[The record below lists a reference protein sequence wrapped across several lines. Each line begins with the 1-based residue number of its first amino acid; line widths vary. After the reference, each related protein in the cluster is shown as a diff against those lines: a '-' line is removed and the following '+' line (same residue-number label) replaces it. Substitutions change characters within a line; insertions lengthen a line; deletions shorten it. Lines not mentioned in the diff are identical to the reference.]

1 MFVKQF
7 IPLFDAD
14 DQAGGGQVEEPTT
27 EQPTGG
33 DQPKKIELT
42 QEELDAMITK
52 RISRAE
58 SKYADYGELKEK
70 LSAYE
75 KAEQEKVDAELTELD
90 RIKKELEAKSE
101 VEQSLTQQIEELKKA
116 SEKEKITNEFIKIA
130 TAHGVAYIDDALR
143 LADLT
148 EVKVEDGKVHGIES
162 VVKEIVDNK
171 PYLISSSQQNKAI
184 GQATN
189 GGGESGGEVKTLEA
203 QLTTAKKEK
212 NFSKVVE
219 ISNKLKSLLNN

>member
-1 MFVKQF
+1 MFVKRF
-7 IPLFDAD
+7 MPLFDAD
-14 DQAGGGQVEEPTT
+14 DQAGGGQVDDQVT
-27 EQPTGG
+27 EQPTGD

-42 QEELDAMITK
+42 QEELDAIITK
-52 RISRAE
+52 RVSRTE

-70 LSAYE
+70 LTAYE
-75 KAEQEKVDAELTELD
+75 KAEQEKADAELTELD

-101 VEQSLTQQIEELKKA
+101 AEKTLTQQIEDLKKA

-148 EVKVEDGKVHGIES
+148 EVKVEDGKVHGIEG

-171 PYLISSSQQNKAI
+171 PYLISSGQQNKAI

>member
-1 MFVKQF
+1 MFVKRF
-7 IPLFDAD
+7 MPLFDAD
-14 DQAGGGQVEEPTT
+14 DQAGGGQAEEQTPTQQT
-27 EQPTGG
+27 E
-33 DQPKKIELT
+33 DQPKKLELT
-42 QEELDAMITK
+42 QEELDALITK
-52 RISRAE
+52 RISRVE
-58 SKYADYGELKEK
+58 SKYADYGDLKEK
-70 LSAYE
+70 VSAYE
-75 KAEQEKVDAELTELD
+75 KAEQEKADAELTELD

-101 VEQSLTQQIEELKKA
+101 AEQSLAKQIEDLRKA
-116 SEKEKITNEFIKIA
+116 DEQNKITNEFIKIA
-130 TAHGVAYIDDALR
+130 TAHGIAYVDDALR
-143 LADLT
+143 LADLS
-148 EVKVEDGKVHGIES
+148 EVKVEEGKVLGIEG

-203 QLTTAKKEK
+203 QLTSAKKEK

>member
-1 MFVKQF
+1 MFVKRF
-7 IPLFDAD
+7 MPLFDAD
-14 DQAGGGQVEEPTT
+14 DQAGGGQVEEPVTQQST
-27 EQPTGG
+27 D
-33 DQPKKIELT
+33 DQPKKLELT
-42 QEELDAMITK
+42 QEELDSIITK
-52 RISRAE
+52 RVSRTE
-58 SKYADYGELKEK
+58 SKYADYGEVKEK
-70 LSAYE
+70 LAAYE
-75 KAEQEKVDAELTELD
+75 KAEQEKADAELTELD

-116 SEKEKITNEFIKIA
+116 SEQEKITNEFIKIA

-171 PYLISSSQQNKAI
+171 PYLISSSQQNKTI

>member
-1 MFVKQF
+1 MFVKRF
-7 IPLFDAD
+7 MPLFDAD
-14 DQAGGGQVEEPTT
+14 DQAGGGQVEEQVTQQST
-27 EQPTGG
+27 D
-33 DQPKKIELT
+33 DQPMKIELT

-52 RISRAE
+52 RISRTE

-75 KAEQEKVDAELTELD
+75 KAEQEKADAELTELD

-101 VEQSLTQQIEELKKA
+101 AEQSLAKQIEDLKKA
-116 SEKEKITNEFIKIA
+116 DEQNKITNEFIKIA
-130 TAHGVAYIDDALR
+130 TAHGIAYVDDALR
-143 LADLT
+143 LADLS
-148 EVKVEDGKVHGIES
+148 EVKVEEGKVLGIEG